1 MNEPSAICT
10 VAILI
15 LTTFTSLL
23 GFHDPFF
30 RERYLFS
37 VREILA
43 EKQYHRLFTSAF
55 LHADWTHLLLNMLTL
70 YLFGRIIES
79 VLGAGQFLL
88 IYFTAIVGG
97 DLLSLWVHRHHEYRS
112 YGASGGVCGV
122 LFSYVLLA
130 PNSDV
135 SFFLFPVWIPAWL
148 YAILYLAGTFVALQR
163 QSDGIG
169 HDAHLGGAILG
180 FWTAAALNPSLARE
194 NLKTFLAISILSVLL
209 FVYLARN
216 PLILPL
222 SALFRHR
229 PQRKAK
235 GDPLPAYRRES
246 AAVDAVLEKI
256 SREGIGNLTSEEK
269 ALLNSAAKKYQ
280 RRADSK
286 KPDSDLTI

>member
-15 LTTFTSLL
+15 VTTFASLI

-30 RERYLFS
+30 REKYLFS

-43 EKQYHRLFTSAF
+43 EKQYYRLVTSAF
-55 LHADWTHLLLNMLTL
+55 LHADWMHLLLNLVTL

-97 DLLSLWVHRHHEYRS
+97 DLLSLWIHRHHEYRA
-112 YGASGGVCGV
+112 YGASGGVCGI

-130 PNSDV
+130 PNSDL

-148 YAILYLAGTFVALQR
+148 YAILYLVATFVAIKR

-180 FWTAAALNPSLARE
+180 FWTAAVLHPWLVRE
-194 NLKTFLAISILSVLL
+194 NLKTFLAISILAVLL
-209 FVYLARN
+209 FVYLAKN
-216 PLILPL
+216 PLFLPP
-222 SALFRHR
+222 STSWRERPHR
-229 PQRKAK
+229 KTR
-235 GDPLPAYRRES
+235 GNGLPKHKREA
-246 AAVDAVLEKI
+246 AAVDAVLDKI
-256 SREGIGNLTSEEK
+256 SREGIGNLTAEEK
-269 ALLNSAAKKYQ
+269 ALLNSTSEKYR
-280 RRADSK
+280 RRAESR
-286 KPDSDLTI
+286 KPDSGLTI